1 MTTPHATTRTVRA
14 LQLGQH
20 LLGALL
26 LVVCT
31 LRALRTGAAPLATLG
46 VAAAL
51 VLVYGVGTYLA
62 RRRSGSRP
70 ALLWL
75 LALTLLW
82 ACALIVSAEF
92 SWFAFVLWF
101 LGGHLLGAATGVGY
115 ALVVLAAAIAA
126 PVLHDQQIDTAAVVG
141 PTVGALFAWGLARGQ
156 VQLVRDMEERERL
169 TAALAEA
176 ERQDGVDAER
186 TRVSREVH
194 DTLAQGFSSIVLLA
208 RAGGPD
214 ALARIETTAADNLAE
229 ARRLV
234 AALAPPALDDAG
246 LAPAL
251 RRLGAQLA
259 TDTGATVEVHADDLP
274 LPTTIEVALLRAAQS
289 LLANVRRH
297 ASATRVGVT
306 LAALDDEV
314 RLDIVDDGRGFDPGA
329 TGFGLTALRARLAEL
344 GGGLDVESAL
354 GEGTAVSA
362 HVPWPEGSAA

>member
-1 MTTPHATTRTVRA
+1 MTTPHATTRTVQA

-31 LRALRTGAAPLATLG
+31 LRALRTSAAPLATLG

-92 SWFAFVLWF
+92 SWFAFVLWL

-115 ALVVLAAAIAA
+115 TVVVLSAAVAA
-126 PVLHDQQIDTAAVVG
+126 PGLHHQQIDTAAVVG

-176 ERQDGVDAER
+176 ERQAGVDAER

-208 RAGGPD
+208 RAGGPG
-214 ALARIETTAADNLAE
+214 ALARIRATPPRNPAP
-229 ARRLV
+229 ARRGRRR
-234 AALAPPALDDAG
+234 ARPRPAPTRRPAGYRHRRHRRGPRRRSATAYHHRGRLAP
-246 LAPAL
+246 
-251 RRLGAQLA
+251 RRPEPSRQRPSARIG
-259 TDTGATVEVHADDLP
+259 DP
-274 LPTTIEVALLRAAQS
+274 R
-289 LLANVRRH
+289 RRH
-297 ASATRVGVT
+297 AR
-306 LAALDDEV
+306 
-314 RLDIVDDGRGFDPGA
+314 
-329 TGFGLTALRARLAEL
+329 RA
-344 GGGLDVESAL
+344 
-354 GEGTAVSA
+354 
-362 HVPWPEGSAA
+362 